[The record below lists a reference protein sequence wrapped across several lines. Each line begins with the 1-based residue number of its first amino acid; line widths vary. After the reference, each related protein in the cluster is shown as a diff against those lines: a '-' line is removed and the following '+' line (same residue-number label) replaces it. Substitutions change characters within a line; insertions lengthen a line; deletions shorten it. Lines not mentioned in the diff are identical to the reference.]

1 MENAFEVLVLDVICG
16 HIQAGGGT
24 YPVAC
29 TASFERETRSVRITA
44 SWQGDAFDPFS
55 SADPLAQRLLSG
67 MTSQGAHDFENGTN
81 TVTCMV
87 ACT

>member
-1 MENAFEVLVLDVICG
+1 M
-16 HIQAGGGT
+16 T
-24 YPVAC
+24 C
-29 TASFERETRSVRITA
+29 TASFEREARHVRICA

-67 MTSQGAHDFENGTN
+67 MTSQDTHTYESGTN
-81 TVTCMV
+81 TVTCTV